1 MNTLLSFLET
11 VRWQDVADI
20 SINSYII
27 FRLYII
33 FRGTNAFRVL
43 IGIVFL
49 WFFQRLAVS
58 LGLIITS
65 WAIQAITAVAALIII
80 VVFRNEIRSVLQTKN
95 LKAILWE
102 FPYNTVLTPIETI
115 VESVFE
121 MAQKRIGA
129 LIVFPG
135 NEDLKELVQAG
146 IAWHGL
152 VSEEMI
158 MSIFWHDNPVHDGA
172 AIIKGDRIT
181 EVGVILPLSHRKDL
195 PTDYGTRHRAALG
208 LTESSDAL
216 AVVVSEEKG
225 VILFAKNAEMTVIG
239 QKEKL
244 RQILQEHTGVI
255 SKPQE
260 FYKSEK
266 FRTTAAA
273 IASILFMISIW
284 FSFFR
289 GMETLTTIQTPID
302 YLNRDPKVE
311 ILETS
316 VNSINLTL
324 SGSGPLIKSIRSEQV
339 MVRIDLSNA
348 MVGKN
353 TFTLTKENIILPPA
367 IILKSVDPQRVEVLL
382 DFPIKKELPVQVDWI
397 GKLSKDL
404 ILISTTTDP
413 EAVDVIGRNL
423 VLKKTATIYTE
434 KVLLDKIKKSGS
446 ITVDLAL
453 SPASLKFASDAKD
466 KATVNFVVKER
477 TQ

>member
-1 MNTLLSFLET
+1 MDTLISFLGT
-11 VRWQDVADI
+11 IRWQDIADI
-20 SINSYII
+20 TINSYIL

-43 IGIVFL
+43 IGLVFL

-102 FPYNTVLTPIETI
+102 FPHNKVLTSIEII
-115 VESVFE
+115 VESVFK
-121 MAQKRIGA
+121 MAENRIGA
-129 LIVFPG
+129 LVIFPG

-146 IAWHGL
+146 IAWDGR

-172 AIIKGDRIT
+172 AIIKGDRIA

-225 VILFAKNAEMTVIG
+225 AILFAKNAKMTVTG

-244 RQILQEHTGVI
+244 RQILREHTGVI
-255 SKPQE
+255 STPQE

-266 FRTTAAA
+266 FRIAAA
-273 IASILFMISIW
+273 AAASVLFMICIW

-302 YLNRDPKVE
+302 YLNRDAKVE

-316 VNSINLTL
+316 VNDVDLTL
-324 SGSGPLIKSIRSEQV
+324 SGSGPLIKSIRPDQV

-348 MVGKN
+348 VVGKN
-353 TFTLTKENIILPPA
+353 TFTLTKENITLPPA
-367 IILKSVDPQRVEVLL
+367 IILKSVNPQRVEVLL
-382 DFPIKKELPVQVDWI
+382 DFPMKKELPVQVDWV

-413 EAVDVIGRNL
+413 EATDVIGRNL
-423 VLKKTATIYTE
+423 VLKETATIYTE
-434 KVLLDKIKKSGS
+434 KVLLGKIRKSGS
-446 ITVDLAL
+446 ITVNLAL
-453 SPASLKFASDAKD
+453 SPASLKFSPDAKD
-466 KATVNFVVKER
+466 KVTVNFVVKER